1 MKKRPTISRLD
12 GGAQAI
18 LLVENVA
25 RTARFYQ
32 EDLRLEVKDGDG
44 VRYVE
49 LVTDDNATL
58 LIVQREGSIA
68 PLVSVA
74 AAGAPATLTFAITAD
89 AYGRWKQWL
98 TKRGV
103 EIAQEIKWAHG
114 GRSLYV
120 LDPDGH
126 RIEFKSPSAGG
137 NQPPTVAAAVV
148 APAVPPAS
156 DSKPAPVAPPAP
168 AVPAENVAAKPV
180 EKERSKSV
188 PAPASSGPGPVAPPA
203 RDGKSSAPAIQGVLE
218 TALYVGDLARALAF
232 YREVVGLK
240 PMHGDAVRFQAFDV
254 GPGRVLLLF
263 KRGATLESVPAPLG
277 MIPPHDGAG
286 PQHIAFGIEVGD
298 YNAWRTHLRAHGV
311 AIESETGWDLG
322 GRSIYFRDPD
332 HHLVELAT
340 PGIWPNF

>member
-1 MKKRPTISRLD
+1 MD

-18 LLVENVA
+18 LLVEDVA

-32 EDLRLEVKDGDG
+32 EDLRLDVKDGDG

-58 LIVQREGSIA
+58 LIVHREGSIA
-68 PLVSVA
+68 PLVNIA
-74 AAGAPATLTFAITAD
+74 EAGAPTTLTFAIAAD

-126 RIEFKSPSAGG
+126 RIEFKAPSAGLNNAATG
-137 NQPPTVAAAVV
+137 GTVVE
-148 APAVPPAS
+148 APAGPPVS
-156 DSKPAPVAPPAP
+156 DSKPVPIVSPAPVAPPAS
-168 AVPAENVAAKPV
+168 AVPAETVAAKPA
-180 EKERSKSV
+180 EKAMPKIAE
-188 PAPASSGPGPVAPPA
+188 APVSSRPGMAAPPA
-203 RDGKSSAPAIQGVLE
+203 RDGKSSAPAILGVLE
-218 TALYVGDLARALAF
+218 TALYVDDVPRAQSF
-232 YREVVGLK
+232 YRDVVGLR
-240 PMHGDAVRFQAFDV
+240 PMHGDAGRFQAFDV

-263 KRGATLESVPAPLG
+263 KRGATLEPVPAPLG

-286 PQHIAFGIEVGD
+286 PQHIAFGIDVGD

-311 AIESETGWDLG
+311 VIESETGWDLG